1 MSEEIEAKTSVSSL
15 LNLMIFLSVVYIV
28 YACLAALV
36 LKYIF
41 LDYFARIGWATNFSY
56 VTVVMMLLTTKFVVS
71 FSTASVK
78 NALKRQKS

>member
-1 MSEEIEAKTSVSSL
+1 MPEETEVKGSVSSF
-15 LNLMIFLSVVYIV
+15 LNLMVFLSVVYIA
-28 YACLAALV
+28 YSCLAALV

-56 VTVVMMLLTTKFVVS
+56 VTVVMILLTTKFVVS

-78 NALKRQKS
+78 NSFKSQKD